1 MLYIDFLFYK
11 GCPKINARF
20 ELNIK
25 EFLKYRSITKTRCCI
40 VQCFIFTNLKLS
52 AIKLFFFQACLNA
65 KMAANSNLALILG
78 HFL

>member
-40 VQCFIFTNLKLS
+40 VQCFVFTNFKLS
-52 AIKLFFFQACLNA
+52 AIKLLSFFQACLNA

-78 HFL
+78 